1 MVDPTWIIKCI
12 HPLSWQIL
20 PLRARQESR
29 IASGGA
35 LFTICPSPG
44 SELGR
49 DMNCE
54 ERVDTLRQLLAI
66 LRRCGEAEAELLA
79 AEARSLISELQQ
91 YFFVLHMCSAD
102 TRHRLQ
108 ITG

>member
-1 MVDPTWIIKCI
+1 MVNPKM
-12 HPLSWQIL
+12 SIL
-20 PLRARQESR
+20 CRGRNCHCGQGKEAR

-44 SELGR
+44 SELGG

-102 TRHRLQ
+102 TRHRTQ
-108 ITG
+108 IIW

>member
-20 PLRARQESR
+20 PLRARQGSR

-44 SELGR
+44 SELGG

-54 ERVDTLRQLLAI
+54 ERVDTLRQLLAV

-102 TRHRLQ
+102 TRHRPQ
-108 ITG
+108 IT